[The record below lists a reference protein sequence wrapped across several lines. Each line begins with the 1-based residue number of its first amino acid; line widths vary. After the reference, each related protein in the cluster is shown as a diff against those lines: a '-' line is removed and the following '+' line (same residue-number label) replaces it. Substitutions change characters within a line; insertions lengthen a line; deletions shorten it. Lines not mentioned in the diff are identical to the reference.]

1 MSVSIVSRPITS
13 LRGTDVTDLDSSSA
27 LVINDWSYSGA
38 NKYGVSISSSTVKS
52 LYIENSIDF
61 KSALVDNVTGII
73 TLNRPA
79 SATADLQLY
88 WPTAG
93 GTLALEAEVAA
104 AITALG
110 GGSTSAFGLTTL
122 NVFTPGAPGFRNVFR
137 KTAGTLTLTSSI
149 NNVVSST
156 YATNVD
162 IGNMSADLITLSP
175 PSGDAAYYVA
185 AVQILPPTL
194 TITVGTGATFTVTAS
209 AISGTTGGVITS
221 ATVQAGGTGY
231 AVNDL
236 LSVIT
241 PLGSTG
247 SGGVLKVTTI
257 NATTTAVTAVTV
269 ATAGSGYVNGTTVAT
284 VSQMA
289 STIKEAS
296 TLHFTNR
303 DTGSSTATKSTI
315 PYKTS
320 TTGTAT
326 NAYVLKI
333 SQNSAAGFTNAYGAY
348 VTQPSGATNNYA
360 LTLDLMAMG
369 FLGTQTVGNYK
380 YFSNTTLS
388 LYFKIGLNIYSRAS
402 TTVGSVI
409 TPAAAVIEFPIYNVG
424 ASEPNTTWTIA
435 PTNLTFKDSVSFVG
449 TDNSTANLF
458 TGTTAK
464 TINIGTGA
472 TGTASTNILIGS
484 STGFAGTTGIYGGTG
499 VTLSLSRLNSNT
511 TTNIATQQT
520 SADVTK
526 TIAIGSGG
534 LAGSV
539 TNIIFGTNMETE
551 STHPTETFLFG
562 TSSTNDRQGK
572 LSFSSTNFGT
582 TGSSQ
587 FSIYVLSAIQT
598 ALVTDAGT
606 LGNTILTSDEG
617 APSTKNQV
625 YIPSNSVCSFEVTA
639 IVSSL
644 DGVNFRTALAA
655 MTTANKIVALNNI
668 GMMSGITWGTIKK
681 SDATSTS
688 PSYGTDCFSASAFV
702 EIAGIASC
710 DSDGKVT
717 IQKITKQSCSRA
729 YLSLLASTTSLS
741 LSTRT
746 KNTIQIAGNGIGVG
760 FIPGSSNSSAFSAYA
775 GKYDAN
781 GAKVAEGSGVNQNYG
796 WAGSNSFQPSTDSSN
811 TGLLTIGG
819 APWVKTSAAANT
831 DGAHIKNTY
840 AYEDPINRDWES
852 GWSKEISTLKEA
864 DYSKTGVI
872 TSPNTY
878 ATGLTLALTSAWIQ
892 VPGYMY
898 LSWQGFGTG
907 LFHGAY
913 GGTSSAKTASLTV
926 DGSALNYAN
935 KYTVGPESDQV
946 AMTHIPYGSGTLVRC
961 PQYGLGL
968 GTIVLYQKTLDLAA
982 GEVAG
987 GKGRYVIYPKPSRDL
1002 FNIKMFAYTVPYMKW
1017 TAVVKVTECN

>member
-1 MSVSIVSRPITS
+1 MNVSIVSRPITS
-13 LRGTDVTDLDSSSA
+13 LRGTDVTATDLDSSA

-61 KSALVDNVTGII
+61 KSATVNNATGII
-73 TLNRPA
+73 TLKPPA
-79 SATADLQLY
+79 VATSGLQTYY
-88 WPTAG
+88 WPTEG
-93 GTLALEAEVAA
+93 GTLALEADVND
-104 AITALG
+104 AIALR
-110 GGSTSAFGLTTL
+110 GGSTSAFGLNTL

-137 KTAGTLTLTSSI
+137 RTVAPVSLTSSS
-149 NNVVSST
+149 NNLVSFT

-162 IGNMSADLITLSP
+162 IGNAYTAGSTSITLS
-175 PSGDAAYYVA
+175 GDYSYYVA

-194 TITVGTGATFTVTAS
+194 TIKVGTGATFTITTAN
-209 AISGTTGGVITS
+209 GVITGAAIS
-221 ATVQAGGTGY
+221 AAGSGY
-231 AVNDL
+231 AANDL

-241 PLGSTG
+241 ST
-247 SGGVLKVTTI
+247 SANAVLRVITVNGTTG
-257 NATTTAVTAVTV
+257 AVTQVAVNTGQG
-269 ATAGSGYVNGTTVAT
+269 GSGYVNGAT
-284 VSQMA
+284 VTTESKMA
-289 STIKEAS
+289 STIAEAS
-296 TLHFTNR
+296 TFHFNNR
-303 DTGSSTATKSTI
+303 FVNNLATTKSTI

-320 TTGTAT
+320 TVGTAR

-348 VTQPSGATNNYA
+348 VTQPSGAINNYA
-360 LTLDLMAMG
+360 LTLDLLALVYISG
-369 FLGTQTVGNYK
+369 NNIAAGNGLWNYK
-380 YFSNTTLS
+380 SQ
-388 LYFKIGLNIYSRAS
+388 IGLNIYSKVFTPDTTAS
-402 TTVGSVI
+402 
-409 TPAAAVIEFPIYNVG
+409 AVMEFPVYLYAEIN
-424 ASEPNTTWTIA
+424 NNKIA
-435 PTNLTFKDSVSFVG
+435 PVNLLFKESVSFVG
-449 TDNSTANLF
+449 TENSTANLF
-458 TGTTAK
+458 TGTGSK

-472 TGTASTNILIGS
+472 TGAASTNILIGS
-484 STGFAGTTGIYGGTG
+484 STGFAGTTGIYGGTE
-499 VTLSLSRLNSNT
+499 VTLGLSRLNSNT

-520 SADVTK
+520 SADFTK

-534 LAGSV
+534 LEGSV

-644 DGVNFRTALAA
+644 DGVTFRTALAA
-655 MTTANKIVALNNI
+655 MTTTNKVAALNNI
-668 GMMSGITWGTIKK
+668 GAMSGLSWGFIKK
-681 SDATSTS
+681 SDATTTS
-688 PSYGTDCFSASAFV
+688 PNFNTDYFSASAFV

-710 DSDGKVT
+710 DSDGNVT
-717 IQKITKQSCSRA
+717 IQKITKKSSSRA

-760 FIPGSSNSSAFSAYA
+760 FMPGLLYSSAFSAYA

-781 GAKVAEGSGVNQNYG
+781 GVMVSEGSSGTQHNS
-796 WAGSNSFQPSTDSSN
+796 WAGSNSFERSTDGSD

-819 APWVKTSAAANT
+819 APWVKPSSGLNAFF
-831 DGAHIKNTY
+831 GKHTY
-840 AYEDPINRDWES
+840 AYEDPLNRDLES
-852 GWSKEISTLKEA
+852 GWSKEISALLPA
-864 DYSKTGVI
+864 DYGKTGVI

-878 ATGLTLALTSAWIQ
+878 PTGLALLLTS
-892 VPGYMY
+892 
-898 LSWQGFGTG
+898 SQGFGTG

-913 GGTSSAKTASLTV
+913 GGTSNAKTASFTV
-926 DGSALNYAN
+926 TGATDTSLNYAN

-1002 FNIKMFAYTVPYMKW
+1002 FNIKMFAFTVPHMKW

>member
-13 LRGTDVTDLDSSSA
+13 LRGTDVTATDLDPSA

-38 NKYGVSISSSTVKS
+38 KYGVSISSSTVKS
-52 LYIENSIDF
+52 LYIDNPIDF
-61 KSALVDNVTGII
+61 KNGTGKI
-73 TLNRPA
+73 TLNRTA
-79 SATADLQLY
+79 SAAGDLQFY
-88 WPTAG
+88 WPTVG
-93 GTLALEAEVAA
+93 GTLALDTDVTSAIAA
-104 AITALG
+104 SG
-110 GGSTSAFGLTTL
+110 GGSTFGLNTL
-122 NVFTPGAPGFRNVFR
+122 NVFTPGAPGFRNVLR
-137 KTAGTLTLTSSI
+137 RTAVPVSLTSNS
-149 NNVVSST
+149 NNAVSST

-162 IGNMSADLITLSP
+162 IGNAYTAGSTSITL
-175 PSGDAAYYVA
+175 SGDAAYYYVA

-194 TITVGTGATFTVTAS
+194 TITVGTGATFTIAT
-209 AISGTTGGVITS
+209 GTNGVITS
-221 ATVQAGGTGY
+221 ATAQAAGSGY

-236 LSVIT
+236 LSVI
-241 PLGSTG
+241 PP
-247 SGGVLKVTTI
+247 SGVGGTLGVLKVT
-257 NATTTAVTAVTV
+257 ATVSASTVNGRGPVSAVTV
-269 ATAGSGYVNGTTVAT
+269 ATAGSGYVTSNNNVVTTE
-284 VSQMA
+284 SKMA
-289 STIKEAS
+289 STIAEAS
-296 TLHFTNR
+296 TFHFNNR
-303 DTGSSTATKSTI
+303 FVNSLVSTKSTI
-315 PYKTS
+315 PYKIS

-348 VTQPSGATNNYA
+348 VTQPSGAINNYA
-360 LTLDLMAMG
+360 LTLDLLALVYVQG
-369 FLGTQTVGNYK
+369 NSIASGNGAWNYK
-380 YFSNTTLS
+380 SQ
-388 LYFKIGLNIYSRAS
+388 IGLNIYSKVFTPNTTAS
-402 TTVGSVI
+402 
-409 TPAAAVIEFPIYNVG
+409 AVIEFPEYLYAETMLNK
-424 ASEPNTTWTIA
+424 IA
-435 PTNLTFKDSVSFVG
+435 PVNLTFKDSVSFVG
-449 TDNSTANLF
+449 TENSTANLF
-458 TGTTAK
+458 TGTLSK

-472 TGTASTNILIGS
+472 TGAASTNILIGS
-484 STGFAGTTGIYGGTG
+484 STGFAGTTGIYGGTE

-511 TTNIATQQT
+511 TTNIAIQQT
-520 SADVTK
+520 SADFTK

-598 ALVTDAGT
+598 TLVTDAGT

-639 IVSSL
+639 IVSAL
-644 DGVNFRTALAA
+644 DGATFRTALAA
-655 MTTANKIVALNNI
+655 ILGTANKVAALNNI
-668 GMMSGITWGTIKK
+668 GTMSNITWGTIKK
-681 SDATSTS
+681 SDAASTS
-688 PSYGTDCFSASAFV
+688 PSFASDYFSASAFV

-775 GKYDAN
+775 GKYDTN
-781 GAKVAEGSGVNQNYG
+781 GVIVSEGSTQHNS
-796 WAGSNSFQPSTDSSN
+796 WAGSNSFERSTDGSD

-819 APWVKTSAAANT
+819 APWVKTTTGLNAFF
-831 DGAHIKNTY
+831 GKHTY
-840 AYEDPINRDWES
+840 AYEDPLNRDWES
-852 GWSKEISTLKEA
+852 GWSKEISTLQPA
-864 DYSKTGVI
+864 DYGKTSGI
-872 TSPNTY
+872 TTANTY
-878 ATGLTLALTSAWIQ
+878 PTGLVLALSST
-892 VPGYMY
+892 
-898 LSWQGFGTG
+898 QGFGTG

-913 GGTSSAKTASLTV
+913 GGTSNAKTASLTV
-926 DGSALNYAN
+926 NSSNETSLNYAN

-946 AMTHIPYGSGTLVRC
+946 EMTHIPYGSGTLVRC

-968 GTIVLYQKTLDLAA
+968 GTIVLYQKTLAA

-1002 FNIKMFAYTVPYMKW
+1002 FNIKI
-1017 TAVVKVTECN
+1017 